1 MSSGENT
8 ELFEFAPQPVS
19 ERRSSLASA
28 KTDCVSSPAEHPSE
42 VSHPNEQPAVVH
54 VNGWTI
60 ELENLLIAWA
70 EKASGYAWLHN
81 RSIALFKS
89 RNMYLAVPAA
99 MFAYT
104 SASVTLLTSQYGDSE
119 WRTVVAGLGSLISGM
134 LIQFQELFTFKE
146 LSEQHRLS
154 QLGFLSFFR
163 DISCELSIPKRQRR
177 EASEYVTLK
186 RLEMDKLLD
195 HAPDIP
201 PKIIAQFD
209 AKFGRVNT
217 HKPDVVSRLQTVI
230 PHNSPK
236 PPMERRLGRPPAQNK
251 SSINLDFRPGREVDV
266 SWEARTDV
274 SQLVEIA
281 NSESNTDHDS
291 DLETEPGENS
301 EMILPH
307 TSCDSQHQLV
317 LLPNSSCPAPLEH
330 GGPTTSC
337 GNIEIRATTSV

>member
-1 MSSGENT
+1 MSSGTHT
-8 ELFEFAPQPVS
+8 ELFEFNPQPVGARHGS
-19 ERRSSLASA
+19 MLSANTESVAPPSCAPSSSSA
-28 KTDCVSSPAEHPSE
+28 PHNPSL
-42 VSHPNEQPAVVH
+42 SVH
-54 VNGWTI
+54 INGWTI

-81 RSIALFKS
+81 RSIALFKN

-104 SASVTLLTSQYGDSE
+104 SASVTLLTSQYGNAE

-201 PKIIAQFD
+201 PKIIEQFD

-236 PPMERRLGRPPAQNK
+236 PPTERRLGQQADRKK
-251 SSINLDFRPGREVDV
+251 SSINLDFRPGREADV
-266 SWEARTDV
+266 SWEARTDI
-274 SQLVEIA
+274 SELVEIA
-281 NSESNTDHDS
+281 NSESNTDRDS
-291 DLETEPGENS
+291 DLETEPGEYNNLLSTPSPAPPNS
-301 EMILPH
+301 
-307 TSCDSQHQLV
+307 QLV
-317 LLPNSSCPAPLEH
+317 LPRNSSYPAPLEN
-330 GGPTTSC
+330 GEPTTSC
-337 GNIEIRATTSV
+337 GNIEISATTCV